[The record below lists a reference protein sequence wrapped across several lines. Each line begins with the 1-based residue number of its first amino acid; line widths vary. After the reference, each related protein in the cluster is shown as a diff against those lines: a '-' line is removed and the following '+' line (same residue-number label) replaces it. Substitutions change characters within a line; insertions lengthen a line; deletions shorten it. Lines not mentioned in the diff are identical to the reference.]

1 MEYKPTYTKEEVAE
15 LENWF
20 ATHTFEKELD
30 MGDGIYIEDVQ
41 TTIVPMLNVARTK
54 YENRNFSGQI
64 CFLFKMREEL
74 LKQNKVRSEVLPACF
89 LCLFE
94 FSLDSVGQVDIVLY
108 R

>member
-54 YENRNFSGQI
+54 YENRNLSGQI

-74 LKQNKVRSEVLPACF
+74 LKQNKVTGEK
-89 LCLFE
+89 
-94 FSLDSVGQVDIVLY
+94 
-108 R
+108 

>member
-41 TTIVPMLNVARTK
+41 TTIVPMLNVARPK
-54 YENRNFSGQI
+54 YENRNFSEQI

-74 LKQNKVRSEVLPACF
+74 LKQNKVTGEK
-89 LCLFE
+89 
-94 FSLDSVGQVDIVLY
+94 
-108 R
+108 

>member
-30 MGDGIYIEDVQ
+30 MGDGVYIEDAQ

-74 LKQNKVRSEVLPACF
+74 LKQNKVTGEK
-89 LCLFE
+89 
-94 FSLDSVGQVDIVLY
+94 
-108 R
+108 

>member
-41 TTIVPMLNVARTK
+41 TPIVPMLNVARTK

-74 LKQNKVRSEVLPACF
+74 LKQNKVTGVK
-89 LCLFE
+89 
-94 FSLDSVGQVDIVLY
+94 
-108 R
+108 

>member
-74 LKQNKVRSEVLPACF
+74 LKWIH
-89 LCLFE
+89 LFRNTA
-94 FSLDSVGQVDIVLY
+94 SAT
-108 R
+108 

>member
-74 LKQNKVRSEVLPACF
+74 LKQNKVTGEKGSASR
-89 LCLFE
+89 LF
-94 FSLDSVGQVDIVLY
+94 FMLV
-108 R
+108 